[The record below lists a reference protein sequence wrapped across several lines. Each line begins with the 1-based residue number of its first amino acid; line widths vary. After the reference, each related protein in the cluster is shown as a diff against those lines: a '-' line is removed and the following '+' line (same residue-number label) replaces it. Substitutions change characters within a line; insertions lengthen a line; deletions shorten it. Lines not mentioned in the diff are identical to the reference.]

1 MRGDADVATELGQH
15 AFSHQLVHRVVL
27 DQQDMCTA
35 LAVQSALVRVEIDTV
50 GTVQRASQGLV
61 QGVARQWPGLL
72 LQGRQMHGLFTRKK
86 VAVGGHQQNRRLY
99 LRAKRKQ
106 VVQVVGNQQ
115 VRVGVTQLV
124 RVVVAPVIQ
133 APAR

>member
-1 MRGDADVATELGQH
+1 
-15 AFSHQLVHRVVL
+15 
-27 DQQDMCTA
+27 
-35 LAVQSALVRVEIDTV
+35 
-50 GTVQRASQGLV
+50 
-61 QGVARQWPGLL
+61 
-72 LQGRQMHGLFTRKK
+72 MHGLFTRKK

-106 VVQVVGNQQ
+106 VVQLVGNQQ